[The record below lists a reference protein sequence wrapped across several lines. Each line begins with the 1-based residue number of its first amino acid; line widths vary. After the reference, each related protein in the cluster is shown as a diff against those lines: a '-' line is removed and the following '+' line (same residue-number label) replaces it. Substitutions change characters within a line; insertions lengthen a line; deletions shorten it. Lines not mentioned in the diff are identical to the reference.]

1 MGDTGRGRSA
11 SSGGEERAVA
21 VPTPSQRTPIDE
33 VASGASNAPPASLN
47 SAPQASESASNVENT
62 STADSSAPQRPP
74 RPEQSRKPLNTPPS
88 SSSDRKRRKIGAN
101 RDPSGGDTPLQ
112 TPPEVPAIPKAPLEP
127 ECPLLSD
134 SQWEN
139 EIAGFG
145 TVLNDVLHCVTN
157 RELVTKTAEY
167 MTTFPQHALRF
178 QIKMKQRAYAEGARG
193 FQAKLMLFYVLHE
206 FLKSFEGERLQQV
219 QREWFQTI
227 DEVLNACAREIRYG
241 DKRNA
246 EENRKRVFKT
256 LARWEELKL
265 YPRKIKAWK
274 SLVMGE
280 CKPRRAPVP
289 LPRSETERQAG
300 APDQLQSFELPP
312 PSTPQLQ
319 LDRSN
324 CSLVFERRNFD
335 SKPEEKQHWR
345 YTAIAFIDILSQC
358 IGLSSDIALTA
369 CIFFHHV
376 FDRGIYARERY
387 KFAAACLFLSAK
399 ASSKRMKLLRM
410 VRVMYDILETP
421 LFAGDE
427 ELLEI
432 ERLQLLYYEM
442 EVLQGID
449 FELTTEMPFY
459 YLRRVLEK
467 MPEKFRDSINDDA
480 QTALEEL
487 FFLPVCVDISPQLL
501 GEAAAYIAT
510 WNKGKDFKFKWCSPS
525 QEGNPF
531 NERTA
536 RDALRSYRALQRWK
550 KSQQAEFDALVKS
563 ASSLEGDEAAKL
575 KLAFKPQLGGL
586 RLDPSAIL
594 NEAEF
599 TKKTEEDSKEW
610 AKSGTKNGSDS
621 RSRRGNNYRDDNE
634 PRIKLEKTQAGGR
647 GYDRE
652 RDRYRPRSRSRS
664 HSGSDSRYGKRSG
677 SAVKYERD
685 ESRPRSGDRR
695 DRYDYEDYDDSDRY
709 RERRRGDDKYGSS
722 RDRSSNYDKEERS
735 YDRHG
740 ARDLD
745 YYRDPSYFD
754 RRERKS
760 DRNGHRERDSRS
772 NSRSR
777 SRSRS
782 PRESSRSSRKRK
794 RNYSS
799 RGRSDSRSRSSS
811 RSHSRDRS
819 HYYRAEDPSPS
830 SSRSGRANK
839 KNKYGTARSGHR
851 GPRIKQER
859 SAA

>member
-1 MGDTGRGRSA
+1 MGDTGRGQSA
-11 SSGGEERAVA
+11 SSGGEERANA
-21 VPTPSQRTPIDE
+21 VSTPSKRTPVDA
-33 VASGASNAPPASLN
+33 VASSVSNAPSVAPN
-47 SAPQASESASNVENT
+47 SALQPTESASNLEDV
-62 STADSSAPQRPP
+62 SAADSSASQRPP
-74 RPEQSRKPLNTPPS
+74 RPENARKPLNTPQS
-88 SSSDRKRRKIGAN
+88 SSSDRKRRKNGTN
-101 RDPSGGDTPLQ
+101 RVSSGGDTPLQ
-112 TPPEVPAIPKAPLEP
+112 TPPEVPATPTAPLEP
-127 ECPLLSD
+127 ELPLLSD
-134 SQWEN
+134 SQWEK

-167 MTTFPQHALRF
+167 MATFPQHALRF
-178 QIKMKQRAYAEGARG
+178 QIKMKQRAYADGARG

-206 FLKSFEGERLQQV
+206 FLKSFEGERLQQI

-289 LPRSETERQAG
+289 LPRSESERQAE

-324 CSLVFERRNFD
+324 SPLVFERRNFD

-358 IGLSSDIALTA
+358 LGLSSDIALTA
-369 CIFFHHV
+369 CIFFHRV

-432 ERLQLLYYEM
+432 ERLQLLFYEM
-442 EVLQGID
+442 EVLQGIN

-467 MPEKFRDSINDDA
+467 MPDKFRDSISDDA
-480 QTALEEL
+480 QTVLEEL

-510 WNKGKDFKFKWCSPS
+510 WNKGKDFKFKWCSPGE
-525 QEGNPF
+525 EGHAF

-550 KSQQAEFDALVKS
+550 KSQQTEFDALVKS
-563 ASSLEGDEAAKL
+563 ASGLEGDEATKL
-575 KLAFKPQLGGL
+575 KLAFKSQLGGL
-586 RLDPSAIL
+586 RLDPSTIL

-610 AKSGTKNGSDS
+610 ARTSRKNGSDN
-621 RSRRGNNYRDDNE
+621 RSRRGNNSRTYRDDNE
-634 PRIKLEKTQAGGR
+634 PRIKVEKSQVSSR
-647 GYDRE
+647 EEDYRYD
-652 RDRYRPRSRSRS
+652 RDRYRARSRSRS
-664 HSGSDSRYGKRSG
+664 GSGSRYARGREST
-677 SAVKYERD
+677 AKYE
-685 ESRPRSGDRR
+685 RSGDRR
-695 DRYDYEDYDDSDRY
+695 DRYDYDDYDDSDRY
-709 RERRRGDDKYGSS
+709 RERRHDDKYSSS
-722 RDRSSNYDKEERS
+722 RDRSSNYDRDERG

-740 ARDLD
+740 TRDVD

-760 DRNGHRERDSRS
+760 DRNGHRERGSRS

-782 PRESSRSSRKRK
+782 PRESSRVRKRK

-819 HYYRAEDPSPS
+819 YYYRAEDPSPS
-830 SSRSGRANK
+830 SRSGRTK
-839 KNKYGTARSGHR
+839 KNKYGTARSSHR
-851 GPRIKQER
+851 DSERPRIKQER

>member
-1 MGDTGRGRSA
+1 
-11 SSGGEERAVA
+11 
-21 VPTPSQRTPIDE
+21 
-33 VASGASNAPPASLN
+33 
-47 SAPQASESASNVENT
+47 
-62 STADSSAPQRPP
+62 
-74 RPEQSRKPLNTPPS
+74 
-88 SSSDRKRRKIGAN
+88 
-101 RDPSGGDTPLQ
+101 
-112 TPPEVPAIPKAPLEP
+112 
-127 ECPLLSD
+127 
-134 SQWEN
+134 
-139 EIAGFG
+139 
-145 TVLNDVLHCVTN
+145 
-157 RELVTKTAEY
+157 
-167 MTTFPQHALRF
+167 
-178 QIKMKQRAYAEGARG
+178 
-193 FQAKLMLFYVLHE
+193 MLFYVLHE
-206 FLKSFEGERLQQV
+206 FLKTFEGERLQQI

-274 SLVMGE
+274 GLVMGE

-289 LPRSETERQAG
+289 LPRSESERQAE
-300 APDQLQSFELPP
+300 APDQLQSFELPR

-324 CSLVFERRNFD
+324 CPLVFERHNFD

-358 IGLSSDIALTA
+358 LGLSSDIALTA
-369 CIFFHHV
+369 CIFFHRV
-376 FDRGIYARERY
+376 FNRGIYARERY

-432 ERLQLLYYEM
+432 ERVQLLYYEM
-442 EVLQGID
+442 EVLQGIN

-467 MPEKFRDSINDDA
+467 MPEKFRDSIKEDA

-525 QEGNPF
+525 VEGRTF

-536 RDALRSYRALQRWK
+536 RDALRSYRVLLRWK

-563 ASSLEGDEAAKL
+563 ASDLEGDEAAKL
-575 KLAFKPQLGGL
+575 KLAFNPQLGGL
-586 RLDPSAIL
+586 RLDPSSIL

-610 AKSGTKNGSDS
+610 AKSGKKNGSDS
-621 RSRRGNNYRDDNE
+621 RSRRGINSRSYRDGNE
-634 PRIKLEKTQAGGR
+634 PRIKVETTQVGGR
-647 GYDRE
+647 AEDYRYSRDYE
-652 RDRYRPRSRSRS
+652 RRSRSRS
-664 HSGSDSRYGKRSG
+664 RSGSDSRYGRG
-677 SAVKYERD
+677 REATVKYERD

-695 DRYDYEDYDDSDRY
+695 DRYDYEDYGSSDRY

-735 YDRHG
+735 YERHS
-740 ARDLD
+740 ARDVD

-760 DRNGHRERDSRS
+760 DRNGHRERASRS
-772 NSRSR
+772 NSRST

-782 PRESSRSSRKRK
+782 PRESSRSRKRK

-811 RSHSRDRS
+811 RSRSRDRS

-830 SSRSGRANK
+830 SSRSGRTNK
-839 KNKYGTARSGHR
+839 KNKYGTARSSYR
-851 GPRIKQER
+851 DSERPRIKQER